1 MVNTIIA
8 PSASGIATFIFK
20 KPCGGRKDIRLDFS
34 ALTNGILAG
43 LVGVTA
49 GCASF
54 EPWAGCVVGFLSAF
68 VYIGAGKFMN
78 CIKVDD
84 PLEATQVHGC
94 CGMFGVI
101 AVAFFHK
108 DSGLL
113 YGAEKSG
120 RLLGV

>member
-49 GCASF
+49 GCATF
-54 EPWAGCVVGFLSAF
+54 EPWAGFIVGFLSAF
-68 VYIGAGKFMN
+68 VYIGAGHVMN

-94 CGMFGVI
+94 CGMWGVL
-101 AVAFFHK
+101 AVAFF
-108 DSGLL
+108 
-113 YGAEKSG
+113 
-120 RLLGV
+120 